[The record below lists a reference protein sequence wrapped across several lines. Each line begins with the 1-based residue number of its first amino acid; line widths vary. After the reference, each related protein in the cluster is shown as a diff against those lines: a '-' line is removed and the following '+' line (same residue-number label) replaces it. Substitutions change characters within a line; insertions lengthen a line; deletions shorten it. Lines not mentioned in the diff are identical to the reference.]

1 MRLRE
6 TNETKGDYWTLMRL
20 RDSWG
25 LMRLKQ
31 TTGDSRDSGRLM
43 ETHETQVD

>member
-6 TNETKGDYWTLMRL
+6 TNETQGDYWTLMRL
-20 RDSWG
+20 IETD
-25 LMRLKQ
+25 
-31 TTGDSRDSGRLM
+31 GDSRDSNRLL